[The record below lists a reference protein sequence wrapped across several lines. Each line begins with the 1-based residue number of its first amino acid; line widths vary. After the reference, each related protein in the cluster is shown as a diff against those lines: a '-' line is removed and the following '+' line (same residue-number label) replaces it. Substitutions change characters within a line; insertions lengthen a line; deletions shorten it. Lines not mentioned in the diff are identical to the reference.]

1 MQTFENGTLPPSL
14 SLSLLATELGMTGGA
29 SECEKSRLPPL
40 FSFAHSSLLNCTFS
54 LRRTRRRR
62 MAKWNAHRKARLISP
77 PPRPSRSSYPFVRPA
92 RPLPSLPNDFTALVN
107 TVVRFE
113 SPLAPRSPRRSN
125 KESDCTFIF
134 SAFCSKLSRNKS
146 GGRGAPSHRRSV
158 AAAGSAPTVGR

>member
-1 MQTFENGTLPPSL
+1 MS
-14 SLSLLATELGMTGGA
+14 GGA

-54 LRRTRRRR
+54 LRRTRRR

-77 PPRPSRSSYPFVRPA
+77 PRCSRSCYPFVRPA
-92 RPLPSLPNDFTALVN
+92 RPPSPPLPSLPNDFTALVN

-113 SPLAPRSPRRSN
+113 PPLARSLARSPRRSN

-146 GGRGAPSHRRSV
+146 GGRGAPSHRRPLSCGGGER
-158 AAAGSAPTVGR
+158 ADGRSVGRTDRQ

>member
-1 MQTFENGTLPPSL
+1 MSVRNP
-14 SLSLLATELGMTGGA
+14 A
-29 SECEKSRLPPL
+29 SLPPL

-77 PPRPSRSSYPFVRPA
+77 PPRCSRSSYPFVRSACPPA
-92 RPLPSLPNDFTALVN
+92 PPLPSLPNDFTALVN

-113 SPLAPRSPRRSN
+113 PPLARSLARSPRRSN

-146 GGRGAPSHRRSV
+146 GGRGAPSHRCSV
-158 AAAGSAPTVGR
+158 AAAAVSAPTVGR